1 MRSMAGGGRSCVAW
15 GVPGRAGWCEVAGRD
30 DGSRSWSSVSTAFS
44 PRLAERDDERFPLR
58 GCEVMKTRSVSE
70 DPAFHAGH
78 VFPGIHVRS
87 IAHASSFQ

>member
-30 DGSRSWSSVSTAFS
+30 DGSRSWSSVSTAF
-44 PRLAERDDERFPLR
+44 RGAKRDDGRFPLR